1 MEKHK
6 TPIVQLEK
14 KPEFLSRVRKDVLR
28 TFVSFFFEEQITLI
42 LNLAFNVDQS
52 GHKNKKKLTFQLSL
66 NTGQNYHLP
75 LFQTKIKSMKP

>member
-28 TFVSFFFEEQITLI
+28 TFVSFFFEEYWDKLI
-42 LNLAFNVDQS
+42 LNLVFNVD
-52 GHKNKKKLTFQLSL
+52 
-66 NTGQNYHLP
+66 
-75 LFQTKIKSMKP
+75 